1 MAEEGKS
8 DELALMAYFDATEKA
23 RVEKITKE
31 IMASLSDDS
40 RDSEDLDFEEDIDDA
55 EVRLSKPSHVVFGK
69 STMKKEHIEVMNNNY
84 FYDMSIVRVW
94 ERIMSRVTR
103 KTRWF
108 CF

>member
-1 MAEEGKS
+1 MAEKGKS
-8 DELALMAYFDATEKA
+8 DELALMAYFDVAEKA

-40 RDSEDLDFEEDIDDA
+40 RDSEELDFEEDINDA
-55 EVRLSKPSHVVFGK
+55 EVRPSKPSHVVFGK